1 MTPLRFA
8 RLSTT
13 YHDCMTA
20 YPLNSEHI
28 LIPREVSL
36 RYFLELELMV
46 VTAPNN

>member
-20 YPLNSEHI
+20 YPLNFEHI
-28 LIPREVSL
+28 LVPRELCL
-36 RYFLELELMV
+36 RCFLELELLV